1 MVAVKRVSSGTATV
15 EDEVVGVY
23 PDVESDE
30 SGGGGEVDEGGQA
43 RGWVG
48 GRAGGGDGHGKLLRL
63 RGGADRVNGADDG
76 AVGVA
81 AADSGCQG
89 GGCQSE
95 PEWRP
100 EGLRWRPEGLGQVP
114 NGALVWLRLGVCF
127 CFDSC

>member
-23 PDVESDE
+23 PDVDGDE
-30 SGGGGEVDEGGQA
+30 NGVSGEVDEGGQA

-48 GRAGGGDGHGKLLRL
+48 GRASGGDRHGKLLRL

-76 AVGVA
+76 AIGVA
-81 AADSGCQG
+81 AADGGCQG
-89 GGCQSE
+89 GCCQSE
-95 PEWRP
+95 PE
-100 EGLRWRPEGLGQVP
+100 WRPEGLGQVP
-114 NGALVWLRLGVCF
+114 NGAPVWPRLGVCL